1 MFTAECVFVVTHYSN
16 MAMVGV
22 AKCLKVFRR
31 GTLVKNPSGAGRRSL
46 RWETICWKCK
56 EALGW
61 TWKALD
67 TWRQQCVLARKYEAP
82 SKRIR
87 TSLHAYLS
95 WSGLE
100 NPHISMYTEGYKPQ
114 VQPKIPLSK
123 PSSQKLTHTPLRSQ
137 TGMVA
142 WLQSLHLRFHHFTA
156 SYQLKLFVIEIWKD
170 KRVIDMAF
178 CSLCILKVNTVW
190 MPNFNICQFLFDCF
204 SQGSTFIL
212 EQGTSEWWT
221 FSPPD
226 KNKIC
231 FLWGHGRHSN
241 YS

>member
-1 MFTAECVFVVTHYSN
+1 MFTAEWVFVVTHHIC

-46 RWETICWKCK
+46 RWETICWKFK
-56 EALGW
+56 ESMGR

-123 PSSQKLTHTPLRSQ
+123 LTDTPLRSQ

-142 WLQSLHLRFHHFTA
+142 WPQSLRLRFHHSSGFLQIKT
-156 SYQLKLFVIEIWKD
+156 LRCKD
-170 KRVIDMAF
+170 IKRQ
-178 CSLCILKVNTVW
+178 T
-190 MPNFNICQFLFDCF
+190 
-204 SQGSTFIL
+204 G
-212 EQGTSEWWT
+212 
-221 FSPPD
+221 
-226 KNKIC
+226 
-231 FLWGHGRHSN
+231 
-241 YS
+241 